1 MSLAHALFS
10 SSQSKLL
17 EWVFG
22 QPERSFHVQELLRLT
37 QLASASLQREIKRL
51 HCAGLVVEERIGNLR
66 RIHANE
72 ASPVYAELV
81 GIVRKT
87 MGTAPLLSQALAVF
101 ASRIHIALLFGSVA
115 AGKEHADSD
124 IDLLLVSDSLS
135 ISEVLTAVLPLEERL
150 GRRIEPKLYTRAEF
164 EARKSEAGSVVVRI
178 LAQPYDLLMGSL

>member
-1 MSLAHALFS
+1 MSLAQALFS
-10 SSQSKLL
+10 PSQSKLL

-51 HCAGLVVEERIGNLR
+51 HTAGLVVEERIGSLR
-66 RIHANE
+66 RIHANA

-87 MGTAPLLSQALAVF
+87 MGAAPLLCQALSPLSAH
-101 ASRIHIALLFGSVA
+101 IHVSLVFGSVA
-115 AGKEHADSD
+115 AGKEHAGSD

-135 ISEVLTAVLPLEERL
+135 IGEVLAAVLPLEVRL

-164 EARKSEAGSVVVRI
+164 EARKIEEGSVVARI
-178 LAQPYDLLMGSL
+178 LAQPYDLLLGRL